1 MRKIPLVIL
10 GLLIGLLSPAY
21 GVEPSSK
28 TLVIVDTGFDTQ
40 LPLFQGRVIAEVCIL
55 DWYSCPNKTNFQEG
69 VGSAYLPTAISAF
82 NGFDHGTQMASI
94 ALTRYSDLRLVL
106 VRLVAHS
113 SSGYRLPTQDENVA
127 RILEWV
133 IANKEK
139 FNIGAVAMAQG
150 RPGLKYLR
158 DYCPK
163 IANVEKK
170 IIELKRLDVPFVV
183 PAGNEGNKS
192 QINWPGCIPSALAI
206 GASNK
211 DDQIATFSNID
222 RNLVDFYAL
231 GNSATV
237 LPGGRTSTSTGTS
250 VSTIIA
256 AANWVTTSNKHP
268 EMNYA
273 DLYQYFRVGPII
285 FDTKYNYGR
294 KMFFESSN

>member
-1 MRKIPLVIL
+1 MRKILLLIL
-10 GLLIGLLSPAY
+10 GLAIGLSAPAE
-21 GVEPSSK
+21 GAEPMSK
-28 TLVIVDTGFDTQ
+28 SLVIVDTGFDTQ

-69 VGSAYLPTAISAF
+69 LGSAYLPISISAL
-82 NGFDHGTQMASI
+82 NGFAHGTQMASI
-94 ALTRYSDLRLVL
+94 ALMQNPELNLVL
-106 VRLVAHS
+106 IRLVAHS
-113 SSGYRLPTQDENVA
+113 SSGYRLPTQDENIA
-127 RILEWV
+127 RILDWV
-133 IANKEK
+133 ITNKDK

-163 IANVEKK
+163 ITNVEKK
-170 IIELKRLDVPFVV
+170 IIELKRLDIPFIV

-192 QINWPGCIPSALAI
+192 QINWPSCIPSALAI

-211 DDQIATFSNID
+211 EDQIATFSNID

-231 GNSATV
+231 GNSATI

-256 AANWVTTSNKHP
+256 ATNWVTTSNRYP

-273 DLYQYFRVGPII
+273 DLYQYFRAGPII
-285 FDTKYNYGR
+285 FDAAYNYGR

>member
-1 MRKIPLVIL
+1 MRKIPIAIL
-10 GLLIGLLSPAY
+10 GLLIGLSSPAY
-21 GVEPSSK
+21 GVELSSK

-40 LPLFQGRVIAEVCIL
+40 LPLFQGRVITEACIL

-69 VGSAYLPTAISAF
+69 VGSAYLPTSISAL

-94 ALTRYSDLRLVL
+94 ALTQYPDLKLVL

-113 SSGYRLPTQDENVA
+113 SSGYRLPTQDENVS

-163 IANVEKK
+163 IANVEKR
-170 IIELKRLDVPFVV
+170 IIELKRLDVPFIV

-192 QINWPGCIPSALAI
+192 QINWPACIPSALAI

-231 GNSATV
+231 GNSTTI
-237 LPGGRTSTSTGTS
+237 LPGGRSSTSTGTS

-256 AANWVTTSNKHP
+256 AANWVTTSNRHP

-273 DLYQYFRVGPII
+273 DLYQYFRAGPII
-285 FDTKYNYGR
+285 FDAKYNYGR